1 MKEPGVPEGRPLP
14 GGSRI
19 PGMPIQYIH
28 GGSIMSKI
36 IGGQLAAEALIDRDV
51 EYIFSLSGG
60 HITPIYQYLE
70 NSKITIFDTRH
81 EQAAVFMAEAWAR
94 MTRKPAVA
102 MVTAG
107 PGFTN
112 ALSGIASARLSNAPV
127 ILISGCVGMESAEK
141 LDLQDMSQLPVIAPM
156 VKKALV
162 CQVPERIPEYID
174 MAFRAAMSGRPGPVY
189 LELPCDVLNAEVNM
203 AKVRKVK
210 TSLSSMPVDR
220 ENAAKAVDLLQAAKS
235 PIIIA
240 GSGVWYADAGK
251 ELTEFVEKTGIPVFT
266 LGAGRGVVPDT
277 HPLCFESSL
286 AIRPGAA
293 MLSLMSADCVLF
305 LGGRLSLFY
314 IFGEIFQPAARF
326 IQVDILPDEIGRNRS
341 VDLGIVSDL
350 KAFLAELNSIVDGR
364 GIGATLRDQNAG
376 WVETVRKADADGKA
390 QARSMWD
397 AETLPIHP
405 MRLAREVNDFMNRED
420 DIVVADGGDTSTWMG
435 MTRTIRRGGTYLDY
449 GLYGCLA
456 VGIPYGNAAKLKNPD
471 KRVLV
476 IMGDGS
482 AGFNFM
488 EFHTAIRKKLPI
500 VVVIGNDQAWGMI
513 MHSQQL
519 RMGHHI
525 PNGTELGWVD
535 YHKMVEDLG
544 GFGICVER
552 PEDIRPALEAAFASG
567 KTACVNV
574 KVDPSVISPGS
585 VALAN
590 LGGYKTS

>member
-1 MKEPGVPEGRPLP
+1 MN
-14 GGSRI
+14 
-19 PGMPIQYIH
+19 
-28 GGSIMSKI
+28 KI
-36 IGGQLAAEALIDRDV
+36 IGGQLAAEALIDRDI
-51 EYIFSLSGG
+51 EFIFSLSGG
-60 HITPIYQYLE
+60 HITPIYQFLE

-94 MTRKPAVA
+94 MTRKPAVV

-127 ILISGCVGMESAEK
+127 ILIAGCVGLESVEK

-156 VKKALV
+156 VKKAFV
-162 CQVPERIPEYID
+162 CHVPERIPEFID
-174 MAFRAAMSGRPGPVY
+174 MAFRTAISGRPGPVY
-189 LELPCDVLNAEVNM
+189 LELPCDILNAQADM
-203 AKVRKVK
+203 AKVKKVR
-210 TSLSSMPVDR
+210 TSLDSRPVDR
-220 ENAAKAVDLLQAAKS
+220 ESAAKTITLLQAAKS
-235 PIIIA
+235 PVIIA
-240 GSGVWYADAGK
+240 GSGAWYSDAER
-251 ELTEFVEKTGIPVFT
+251 ELTAFVERTGIPTFT
-266 LGAGRGVVPDT
+266 LGAGRGVIPDT

-293 MLSLMSADCVLF
+293 MLSLMSADVVLF
-305 LGGRLSLFY
+305 VGGRLSLFY
-314 IFGEIFQPAARF
+314 IFGEIFRPDAKF
-326 IQVDILPDEIGRNRS
+326 IQVDIAPEEIGRNRS
-341 VDLGIVSDL
+341 IDLGVVSDV
-350 KAFLAELNSIVDGR
+350 KAFLAELNSVVDDR
-364 GIGATLRDQNAG
+364 GIGAALQEQNRA
-376 WVETVRKADADGKA
+376 WVETVRKADADGKE
-390 QARSMWD
+390 QARSMWESD
-397 AETLPIHP
+397 AMPIHP
-405 MRLAREVNDFMNRED
+405 MRLAWEINAFMDRED
-420 DIVVADGGDTSTWMG
+420 DIVVADGGDTATWMG
-435 MTRTIRRGGTYLDY
+435 MTRTIRKGGTYLDY

-456 VGIPYGNAAKLKNPD
+456 VGIPYGNAAKLKSPD

-476 IMGDGS
+476 VMGDGS

-535 YHKMVEDLG
+535 YHKMVETLG

-552 PEDIRPALEAAFASG
+552 PADIRPALEAAFASG

-590 LGGYKTS
+590 LGGYKSG